1 MMSTLTDAQK
11 KVAKDTHR
19 FRVVNAGRRSGKTH
33 LAVEEII
40 GKAVAERGRTITYIA
55 PTFRQARDI
64 AWEKMKE
71 RYEPLLDDVNESR
84 LQIRV
89 KTQDGGT
96 SMIKLESWEKVESL
110 RGQSFDFVVMD
121 EVAMYT
127 DFWMYWHEV
136 VRPTLTDTQ
145 ADALF
150 ISTPK
155 GFNHFYDLYN
165 LEAEDDNFSSFHF
178 TTYDNPHI
186 PKEEVNEAREEL
198 TQNRFA
204 QEYMAD
210 FRKQEGLVY
219 KEFQRD
225 RHIYDNDTRHP
236 QWIDTL
242 AGVDFGFNN
251 PAAVLE
257 IKKDQDGGYWVE
269 NEWYKQRKT
278 NEQIIEYAQS
288 FNPEYVYPDPSEPD
302 RIKEMDDKGL
312 YTMEVNND
320 VSAGINRVRELFN
333 QGRIHIHKRCRNLI
347 SELET
352 YHYPDDARKGKI
364 DRSEYE
370 KPVKENDHAVDALRY
385 ALFMNSENETL
396 EMRQDDFSLYSTRY
410 D

>member
-1 MMSTLTDAQK
+1 MELIEWQK
-11 KVAKDTHR
+11 KVAKNTTR

-40 GKAVAERGRTITYIA
+40 GKAIAGNDRTITYIA

-64 AWEKMKE
+64 AWEKMKK
-71 RYEPLLDDVNESR
+71 RYEPIIDDVNESR
-84 LQIRV
+84 LHITV
-89 KTQDGGT
+89 KTQKHGT
-96 SMIKLESWEKVESL
+96 SLIKLESWEKVESL

-121 EVAMYT
+121 EVAMYK

-165 LEAEDDNFSSFHF
+165 LEAENDNFASFHF

-186 PKEEVNEAREEL
+186 AKEEVDEAREEL
-198 TQNRFA
+198 TADRFA

-219 KEFQRD
+219 KEFNRD
-225 RHIYDNDTRHP
+225 RHVYDKDTRHP
-236 QWIDTL
+236 AFVDTL
-242 AGVDFGFNN
+242 AGVDFGFTN
-251 PAAVLE
+251 PAVVLT
-257 IKKDQDGGYWVE
+257 IKKDSDGGYWVE
-269 NEWYKQRKT
+269 NEWYKQGKT
-278 NEQIIEYAQS
+278 NEQIIEYTRAQE
-288 FNPEYVYPDPSEPD
+288 PEYVYPDPAEPD
-302 RIKEMDDKGL
+302 RIQEMDDKGL
-312 YTMEVNND
+312 YTMEVNKD
-320 VSAGINRVRELFN
+320 VSAGINRVRELFK
-333 QGRIHIHKRCRNLI
+333 QGRIHVHQRCRNLI
-347 SELET
+347 NELET
-352 YHYPDDARKGKI
+352 YHYPDDARRGKI

-385 ALFMNSENETL
+385 ALFMNSEDVIEDVL
-396 EMRQDDFSLYSTRY
+396 QDDFGLYSTRY
-410 D
+410 G